1 MFKRYFIHS
10 AAAVL
15 IGLPLAASAA
25 QPVIENWVGEMKG
38 KGLDG
43 QALLDEAR
51 ALINKYTAK

>member
-25 QPVIENWVGEMKG
+25 PPVIVGYKTSITRWAVR
-38 KGLDG
+38 L
-43 QALLDEAR
+43 
-51 ALINKYTAK
+51 YTNTSPRDFN